1 MRRALPRALVA
12 LIPVAMTACA
22 SSGSPAE
29 DPGPASTSSTVTLTR
44 AGEAVQ
50 LTENAESTHECE
62 FVAHLPL
69 TGTRVSDVNAMRVL
83 RNEAGRSGANFVL
96 LVMESRTTIAGA
108 EGYLCAD

>member
-1 MRRALPRALVA
+1 LRRALPRALAA
-12 LIPVAMTACA
+12 LIPVAMAACA
-22 SSGSPAE
+22 SSGGSADAADAP
-29 DPGPASTSSTVTLTR
+29 STSSTVTLTR

-69 TGTRVSDVNAMRVL
+69 SSTRVSDVNALRML
-83 RNEAGRSGANFVL
+83 RNEAGRSGANLVL
-96 LVMESRTTIAGA
+96 LVMESRTRIARA